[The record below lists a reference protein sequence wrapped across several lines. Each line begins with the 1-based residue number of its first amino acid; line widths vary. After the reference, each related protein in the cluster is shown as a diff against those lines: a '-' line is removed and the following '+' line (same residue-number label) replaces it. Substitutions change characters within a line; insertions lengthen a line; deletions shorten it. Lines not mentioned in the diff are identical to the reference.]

1 MNIAALILWIITA
14 GGGFYLLTTW
24 LRHGG
29 PRRSPAGNSR
39 FPPGLIFGHFAL
51 AAVGLIVW
59 IIFVAVANSAL
70 AWTAFVLLAVVAV
83 LGFTMLA
90 RWIPTYRALRRD
102 RAVTASGAVGAVPA
116 ERHFPVTVV
125 VAHGVLGAATLLLVL
140 LVAL

>member
-29 PRRSPAGNSR
+29 PRRPPAGNSR
-39 FPPGLIFGHFAL
+39 FPAGLIFGHFAL
-51 AAVGLIVW
+51 AALGLIVW
-59 IIFVAVANSAL
+59 IIFVAVAQSAL

-90 RWIPTYRALRRD
+90 RWIPTYRARRD
-102 RAVTASGAVGAVPA
+102 QAVTAGGAVGAVPA
-116 ERHFPVTVV
+116 ERHFPVAVV

-140 LVAL
+140 LIAL

>member
-1 MNIAALILWIITA
+1 VNITALILWIITA

-29 PRRSPAGNSR
+29 PRRPPAGNSR

-59 IIFVAVANSAL
+59 IIFVAVAQSAL
-70 AWTAFVLLAVVAV
+70 AWTAFVLLAVVAG

-90 RWIPTYRALRRD
+90 RWIPTYRALRPD
-102 RAVTASGAVGAVPA
+102 QAATASGAVPA
-116 ERHFPVTVV
+116 ERHFPVAVV

-140 LVAL
+140 LIAL